1 MGNDP
6 VEPVEPVKHCNEPLT
21 RLTRLNRRPSKWT
34 GWTNEPA
41 IEPVELVNRLNQWT
55 GDPVSEPVEPVNLN
69 LNRWTVELINHLSG
83 ELEPVEPVN
92 RLNQRPSTSNRTG
105 WTNEPV
111 KQRPFIQWTGDPV
124 SEPVEPVNHWPGE
137 LERDEQVNPTVYEP
151 AHMSDD
157 LMRCTATL
165 HQIIVVS
172 GRYWA
177 TNPVLGHTYYVNTM
191 WIKKP
196 AYKYY
201 VYYENVNKLH
211 FACFWTISIKIIIF
225 PKTVFSEPHKYQKYS
240 R

>member
-1 MGNDP
+1 M
-6 VEPVEPVKHCNEPLT
+6 
-21 RLTRLNRRPSKWT
+21 TRLNRLNRWSTVMNHWPGWPGWT
-34 GWTNEPA
+34 GAPA
-41 IEPVELVNRLNQWT
+41 SEPVVPLNQPLNRLNQWSGWT
-55 GDPVSEPVEPVNLN
+55 SEPATQWVNRLNRWTVYLVN
-69 LNRWTVELINHLSG
+69 LNRWTVEPINHLSG

-151 AHMSDD
+151 AHMSDE
-157 LMRCTATL
+157 LMRCTLSL

-191 WIKKP
+191 WIKKKTLINTMWILWECQQI
-196 AYKYY
+196 AFCLFLNDFYK
-201 VYYENVNKLH
+201 NH
-211 FACFWTISIKIIIF
+211 HISKNSF
-225 PKTVFSEPHKYQKYS
+225 
-240 R
+240 